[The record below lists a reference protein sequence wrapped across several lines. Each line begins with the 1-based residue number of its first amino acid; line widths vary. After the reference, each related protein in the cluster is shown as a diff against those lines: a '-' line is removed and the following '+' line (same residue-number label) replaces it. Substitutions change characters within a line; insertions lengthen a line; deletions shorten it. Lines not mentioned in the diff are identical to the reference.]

1 MKVLVT
7 GGAGYI
13 GSHVVLMLAEAGH
26 QTTVCDDLS
35 SGVRE
40 AVLAGTLEI
49 ADVGDDD
56 VERIFTHHSFD
67 AVMHFAASVSVPES
81 VRDPYGYYKNN
92 AVATL
97 RLLDCCRRHGI
108 RHFVF
113 SSTAAV
119 YGMPSSLPVR
129 EDAAAQPINPY
140 GASKLACEMMVADV
154 SRAAGFNSV
163 SLRYFNVAGA
173 DRQARIGQYSTEAK
187 HLITVACRAAAGLLP
202 KVELFGGDYDTA
214 DGTCVRDYIH
224 VLDIA
229 DAHLRALD
237 YLAHGGESQI
247 LNCGYG
253 HGYSVAEVLGAVKT
267 VTGADFPVTPSPRR
281 AGDPAAL
288 IADNGRIRR
297 VLGWTPRHD
306 DLEAIIASAWR
317 WQQKLI
323 AEPRPAKPR
332 PMAGAAHGASRDGGG
347 SA

>member
-1 MKVLVT
+1 MNVLVT

-13 GSHVVLMLAEAGH
+13 GSHAVLMLADAGH
-26 QTTVCDDLS
+26 RIVVCDDLS

-40 AVLAGTLEI
+40 ALLAGDLEI
-49 ADVGDDD
+49 ADVGGDGL
-56 VERIFTHHSFD
+56 ERIFARRSFD

-81 VRDPYGYYKNN
+81 VRDPHAYYKNN

-97 RLLDCCRRHGI
+97 HLLDCCRRSGI

-119 YGMPSSLPVR
+119 YGAPSSLPVR
-129 EDAAAQPINPY
+129 EDAALRPINPY

-173 DRQARIGQYSTEAK
+173 DHEARIGQYSREAG

-202 KVELFGGDYDTA
+202 EIRLFGTDYDTA
-214 DGTCVRDYIH
+214 DGTCVRDYVH
-224 VLDIA
+224 VLDVA
-229 DAHLRALD
+229 EAHLCALD
-237 YLAHGGESQI
+237 YLARGGESRV

-253 HGYSVAEVLGAVKT
+253 HGYSVAEVLAAAKK
-267 VTGADFPVTPSPRR
+267 VTGVDFAVTPSPRR

-288 IADNGRIRR
+288 IADNGEIRK

-306 DLEAIIASAWR
+306 ELDAIIASAWR
-317 WQQKLI
+317 WQQKI
-323 AEPRPAKPR
+323 
-332 PMAGAAHGASRDGGG
+332 GAVRGR
-347 SA
+347 